1 MIKPKRVAAGVLVI
15 LVVSGTTACSVGG
28 SPEIDGGITTD
39 ASGEG
44 TIQQYEVEDREEVKE
59 FSGRLLDGGTFA
71 SSDLDGAV
79 SVVNVWGSWCGPCR
93 IEAPALRDVANAFE
107 DEGVRFLGLN
117 VRDNDAAALAFEK
130 SFEIPYSSLRSKDS
144 PAASLAFAGQLSTT
158 AVPMTVVLDR
168 EGRIAARVVGQVSEP
183 TLRGLVEDVLAEDE
197 E

>member
-1 MIKPKRVAAGVLVI
+1 MTKPKRVAAGVLVI

-39 ASGEG
+39 ASSES

-93 IEAPALRDVANAFE
+93 IEAPALREVANAFE

-130 SFEIPYSSLRSKDS
+130 SFEIPYASLRSKDS
-144 PAASLAFAGQLSTT
+144 PTASLAFAGQLSTT